1 MSRAVRISCALVV
14 IALVI
19 CSSPT
24 VATPKSTSA
33 GVALNTLH
41 SSHAPAVMKR
51 RLRSIMAMET
61 TETSE
66 ERASTF
72 SIPEVASSF
81 SRLKSTSAAIYEKL
95 QRWAWRL
102 TRQSPDKVFKLLK
115 LDKIAKLDKINTE
128 GAKLFENS
136 RFKKWVN
143 FVDAK
148 FSKDPKAKVE
158 AIFATLVAH
167 YGDGPALARLLDF
180 GKRHS
185 GDKPIADLAAALQVA
200 QLEKWNK
207 NKKTVKDVLV
217 ILNLDTKQD
226 NPLLDPL
233 FVTLSAYVKFKHPN
247 DPTAASDAMLT
258 AFRNFYTDD
267 TAWAKH
273 LFADTSTEPFADL
286 VAALQVAQLKK
297 WNKNEKTVEDVLEIL
312 ELHKTQGNP
321 VLDPLFLQLSA
332 YVELK
337 HPNDPAA
344 ATKAMLTAFREFYT
358 NDAAWVKFLVD
369 GTKRDSVNIIAYD
382 LLYLQLSLW
391 EEGEKTL
398 FTHLGLDQIEGELF
412 ENPLFKQWVAIVEEI
427 YWETP
432 KTASDVILSTLAA
445 HFGEKAAW
453 ADILVAGSKVPRTE
467 YLALKLM
474 TRQIV
479 RWRDIE
485 KKSVDEVFTLLKLE
499 NGLFESPRML
509 LWLDFVERLGYD
521 KAIKAAEKADAVAE
535 EAKKAA
541 DGAAEEANAAAIEA
555 KKAADAVAMK
565 AEEVE
570 NAENAIKKAE
580 NVIKKAEMAP
590 YEAMLSTLRRHS
602 KNDIAL
608 RNSLAKGME
617 VDYWKVKKTA
627 EKLQKMLDSS
637 RPQED
642 RSKVSAPGA
651 ELDSNFDVHG

>member
-1 MSRAVRISCALVV
+1 MSRAVRFSCALVM

-51 RLRSIMAMET
+51 RLRSTMAMET

-72 SIPEVASSF
+72 RIPEVASSF
-81 SRLKSTSAAIYEKL
+81 SSLKPTSAAIYEKL
-95 QRWAWRL
+95 QRWVWRL
-102 TRQSPDKVFKLLK
+102 TRQTPDNVFKLLK
-115 LDKIAKLDKINTE
+115 LDKIDKPNKISTE

-158 AIFATLVAH
+158 AIFAILVAH
-167 YGDGPALARLLDF
+167 YGDGAALARLLDF
-180 GKRHS
+180 GKLHR

-200 QLEKWNK
+200 QL
-207 NKKTVKDVLV
+207 
-217 ILNLDTKQD
+217 
-226 NPLLDPL
+226 
-233 FVTLSAYVKFKHPN
+233 KH
-247 DPTAASDAMLT
+247 
-258 AFRNFYTDD
+258 
-267 TAWAKH
+267 
-273 LFADTSTEPFADL
+273 
-286 VAALQVAQLKK
+286 
-297 WNKNEKTVEDVLEIL
+297 WNKNEKTVENVLEIL

-321 VLDPLFLQLSA
+321 LLDPLFSQLSA

-344 ATKAMLTAFREFYT
+344 ATKAMSTAFREFYKDDT
-358 NDAAWVKFLVD
+358 AWAKLLVD

-382 LLYLQLSLW
+382 LLQSQLSLW

-398 FTHLGLDQIEGELF
+398 FTHLGLDQIKEGLF

-427 YWETP
+427 HWETP

-453 ADILVAGSKVPRTE
+453 ADILVAGTKVPRTE

-509 LWLDFVERLGYD
+509 LWLNYVERYFIEEQKAMYSRSRTAQLVGIFSRLGYD

-541 DGAAEEANAAAIEA
+541 DEAAEEANAAAIEA
-555 KKAADAVAMK
+555 KKEADAVAEEAKKAADAAARK
-565 AEEVE
+565 AEE
-570 NAENAIKKAE
+570 AENA
-580 NVIKKAEMAP
+580 VKKAEMAP
-590 YEAMLSTLRRHS
+590 YEAMLLTLRHHS
-602 KNDIAL
+602 KSDSAL
-608 RNSLAKGME
+608 RNSLAMGME
-617 VDYWKVKKTA
+617 VDYWKVRQTA
-627 EKLQKMLDSS
+627 KELQKMLDSS

-642 RSKVSAPGA
+642 LSKVSAPGA

>member
-1 MSRAVRISCALVV
+1 MSRAVRFSCALVM

-51 RLRSIMAMET
+51 RLRSTMAMET

-72 SIPEVASSF
+72 RIPEVASSF
-81 SRLKSTSAAIYEKL
+81 SSLKPTSAAIYEKL
-95 QRWAWRL
+95 QRWVWRL
-102 TRQSPDKVFKLLK
+102 TRQTPDNVFKLLK
-115 LDKIAKLDKINTE
+115 LDKIDKPNKISTE

-158 AIFATLVAH
+158 AIFAILVAH
-167 YGDGPALARLLDF
+167 YGDGAALARLLDF
-180 GKRHS
+180 GKLHR

-200 QLEKWNK
+200 QL
-207 NKKTVKDVLV
+207 
-217 ILNLDTKQD
+217 
-226 NPLLDPL
+226 
-233 FVTLSAYVKFKHPN
+233 KH
-247 DPTAASDAMLT
+247 
-258 AFRNFYTDD
+258 
-267 TAWAKH
+267 
-273 LFADTSTEPFADL
+273 
-286 VAALQVAQLKK
+286 
-297 WNKNEKTVEDVLEIL
+297 WNKNEKTVENVLEIL

-321 VLDPLFLQLSA
+321 LLDPLFSQLSA

-344 ATKAMLTAFREFYT
+344 ATKAMSTAFREFYKDDT
-358 NDAAWVKFLVD
+358 AWAKFLVD

-382 LLYLQLSLW
+382 LLQSQLSLW

-398 FTHLGLDQIEGELF
+398 FTHLGLDQIKEGLF

-427 YWETP
+427 HWETP

-453 ADILVAGSKVPRTE
+453 ADILVAGTKVPRTE

-485 KKSVDEVFTLLKLE
+485 KKVWTRYFIEEQKAMYSRSRTAQLVGIF
-499 NGLFESPRML
+499 S
-509 LWLDFVERLGYD
+509 RLGYD

-541 DGAAEEANAAAIEA
+541 DEAAEEANAAAIEA
-555 KKAADAVAMK
+555 KKEADAVAEEAKKAADAAARK
-565 AEEVE
+565 AEE
-570 NAENAIKKAE
+570 AENA
-580 NVIKKAEMAP
+580 VKKAEMAP

-608 RNSLAKGME
+608 SNSLAMGME
-617 VDYWKVKKTA
+617 VDYWKVRQTA
-627 EKLQKMLDSS
+627 KELQKMLDSS

-642 RSKVSAPGA
+642 LSKVSAPGA